1 MIRAYSLRKAP
12 LMWSQKLTQSPVR
25 NSILAGDCIEHMR
38 QLPKASVD
46 MVFADPPYNLQLNGD
61 LHRPNNSLVDAVDND
76 WDQFES
82 LQAYDRFTR
91 DWLSAARD
99 ALKDDGTL
107 WVIGSYHNIF
117 RVGAI
122 LQDLGFWIL
131 NDVVWRKAN
140 PMPNFRGRRFT
151 NAHETLIW
159 ASKSPQS
166 KYRFNYDN
174 MKALNEDLQMR
185 SDWFIPLCTG
195 AERLKDADGHKAH
208 PTQKP
213 EALLYRVIMSSTLP
227 GDVVLDPFFGTGT
240 TGAVAKKLGR
250 DFIGI
255 ERDPSYIDVATRRI
269 DNIACL
275 GEGEIL
281 HATAKRE
288 ETRIPF
294 GWLIEHGL
302 LKPGATLTD
311 SKGRIAAQVGADGN
325 LMAEGM
331 RGSIHKVGATVQN
344 APSCNGWT
352 YWHVRKGAKTVP
364 IDALRQELRKTMAA
378 SNPVR
383 GGHETLQ

>member
-1 MIRAYSLRKAP
+1 MSSPKK
-12 LMWSQKLTQSPVR
+12 QKSTGRNFILT
-25 NSILAGDCIEHMR
+25 GDCVERMKTM
-38 QLPKASVD
+38 PTGSVD

-76 WDQFES
+76 WDQFDS
-82 LQAYDRFTR
+82 LQAYDTFTR
-91 DWLSAARD
+91 AWLGAARD
-99 ALKDDGTL
+99 CLKPDGTL

-131 NDVVWRKAN
+131 NDVIWRKTN

-159 ASKSPQS
+159 ASKSPKS
-166 KYRFNYDN
+166 KYRFNYDQ
-174 MKALNEDLQMR
+174 MKGLNEDLQMR

-195 AERLKDADGHKAH
+195 AERLKDAAGRKAH

-227 GDVVLDPFFGTGT
+227 GDLVLDPFFGTGT

-250 DFIGI
+250 DYIGN
-255 ERDPSYIDVATRRI
+255 ERDPAYIGVAEKRI
-269 DNIACL
+269 AGVACV
-275 GEGEIL
+275 GEHEIL
-281 HATAKRE
+281 HTPSKRE
-288 ETRIPF
+288 EARIPF

-302 LKPGATLTD
+302 VKPGATLTD
-311 SKGRIAAQVGADGN
+311 QAGRHTARVGADGN
-325 LMAEGM
+325 LISNSA
-331 RGSIHKVGATVQN
+331 RGSIHKVGAALQN

-352 YWHVRKGAKTVP
+352 YWHVRQGSRQVP
-364 IDALRQELRKTMAA
+364 IDSLRQQLRQNLDRTV
-378 SNPVR
+378 SRV
-383 GGHETLQ
+383 TLQ